1 MKIIAHRGNDGIH
14 KENTMEAILNSLA
27 LTYID
32 GVEFDIRLT
41 KDFHFVISHDPFYEN
56 YFIRRTKVKT
66 LQKKGLNTLEE
77 VLEKIDNQKII
88 LIEIK
93 EETKKYKILCAKLSR
108 LLKKYPLNF
117 YIFSFNYDL
126 MHYLQK
132 KYPDIKTGLLIGLK
146 MNVDKINNSFD
157 FNALN
162 YRHLKKATNK
172 ETFIWTVDKKDI
184 FEQINPKQNIITD
197 KPEYIYQLET
207 KVAARQS

>member
-1 MKIIAHRGNDGIH
+1 M
-14 KENTMEAILNSLA
+14 
-27 LTYID
+27 
-32 GVEFDIRLT
+32 
-41 KDFHFVISHDPFYEN
+41 N
-56 YFIRRTKVKT
+56 YF
-66 LQKKGLNTLEE
+66 
-77 VLEKIDNQKII
+77 
-88 LIEIK
+88 
-93 EETKKYKILCAKLSR
+93 
-108 LLKKYPLNF
+108 
-117 YIFSFNYDL
+117 
-126 MHYLQK
+126 QK

-197 KPEYIYQLET
+197 KPEYIYQLKT